1 MKTTRPAGADLY
13 FFQSAVTGAIK
24 IGRSK
29 HVHKRLRQVQT
40 GCPHKLKI
48 LLVLPQQG
56 HQERLMHQ
64 RLASHRMRHGKG
76 EWFGPD
82 CLCDLPAEIYG
93 LLDLDVLD
101 WWKNYP

>member
-1 MKTTRPAGADLY
+1 
-13 FFQSAVTGAIK
+13 
-24 IGRSK
+24 
-29 HVHKRLRQVQT
+29 
-40 GCPHKLKI
+40 
-48 LLVLPQQG
+48 
-56 HQERLMHQ
+56 MHQ
-64 RLASHRMRHGKG
+64 RLASHRMRYGKG

>member
-1 MKTTRPAGADLY
+1 
-13 FFQSAVTGAIK
+13 
-24 IGRSK
+24 
-29 HVHKRLRQVQT
+29 
-40 GCPHKLKI
+40 
-48 LLVLPQQG
+48 
-56 HQERLMHQ
+56 MHQ